1 MIGLSFIGTLL
12 LVLTTDADAA
22 RKREKTETRC
32 LKVVKVNY
40 CPTQISEYLLQTV
53 AGKDES
59 SFVCM
64 NKFCDEEGE
73 DSQCCKVKNAMKK
86 DLQNHKLIA
95 GFSPET
101 LTKLR
106 EAVGLPSSPKL
117 GPSEEPTKPIWESEA
132 EKRAAQQARTHA
144 ALNATESDGCLC
156 NGGFRNRGSFLHFKK
171 GQLFSMQ
178 GDCSPSSACNE
189 CYRAGSDGGVY
200 GCCLQT
206 ENGAAT
212 DCAPEFKKPKFGGEK
227 CYCGRG
233 GSTLKSTLFE
243 EGQKHC
249 FPDTDCKVCKTG
261 CSNR

>member
-1 MIGLSFIGTLL
+1 MIGSSIVATLL
-12 LVLTTDADAA
+12 LVLTAGADAA
-22 RKREKTETRC
+22 RKKEKTEVRC

-95 GFSPET
+95 GFSPAT
-101 LTKLR
+101 LAKLR
-106 EAVGLPSSPKL
+106 EAVGLPSSPAL
-117 GPSEEPTKPIWESEA
+117 GPSQEPSKPIWEIEA
-132 EKRAAQQARTHA
+132 EKKAELAKSQADF
-144 ALNATESDGCLC
+144 NATASDQCLC

-171 GQLFSMQ
+171 DQLFSMK
-178 GDCSPSSACNE
+178 GDCDPSSSCNE
-189 CYRAGSDGGVY
+189 CYRSGSDGGVY

-206 ENGAAT
+206 ANGAAT
-212 DCAPEFKKPKFGGEK
+212 DCAPEFKKPKFGGES
-227 CYCGRG
+227 CFCGRG
-233 GSTLKSTLFE
+233 GATLKSKLFE

-249 FPDTDCKVCKTG
+249 FPDTDCKVCKSG

>member
-1 MIGLSFIGTLL
+1 MIGSTLILTHL
-12 LVLTTDADAA
+12 LGFLTSAHAA
-22 RKREKTETRC
+22 RINMKEAVRC

-40 CPTQISEYLLQTV
+40 CPTQITEYLLQTV

-73 DSQCCKVKNAMKK
+73 GSQCCKVKHAIEK
-86 DLQNHKLIA
+86 DVQNPKLIA

-106 EAVGLPSSPKL
+106 NAVGLPSSLDL
-117 GPSEEPTKPIWESEA
+117 GPAEEPSKPIWEIEA
-132 EKRAAQQARTHA
+132 DKK
-144 ALNATESDGCLC
+144 ATEAQAASGNASTSDEKCMC
-156 NGGFRNRGSFLHFKK
+156 KGGYHNRGSYLTFEKI
-171 GQLFSMQ
+171 QLFSMK
-178 GDCSPSSACNE
+178 GECTSSTACNA
-189 CYRAGSDGGVY
+189 CYHGGSDGGVY

-206 ENGAAT
+206 ASGAAT
-212 DCAPEFKKPKFGGEK
+212 DCAPEFKKPKFGGEL

-233 GSTLKSTLFE
+233 GSTLKSTLFA
-243 EGQKHC
+243 EGAKHC
-249 FPDTDCKVCKTG
+249 FPTTDCSICKAG